1 MVYSFLF
8 RTHARKCTERNYGL
22 YVPTTVGWSS
32 CSWWQWRWL
41 LLGLVVMLFVVVAMP
56 RVYSDLV
63 AAGGDG
69 SGSGEKRF
77 EN

>member
-1 MVYSFLF
+1 
-8 RTHARKCTERNYGL
+8 
-22 YVPTTVGWSS
+22 
-32 CSWWQWRWL
+32 
-41 LLGLVVMLFVVVAMP
+41 MLFVVVAMP

-77 EN
+77 ENWGYPLHFWRKKKLLNETTDYVPTIGLWYIDMYI